1 MLILLDEN
9 LLNKKLK
16 QPFLERGYRV
26 FNVYD
31 LGWQGLKDKEI
42 LERASSYPFNIFITA
57 DKNLPYQQNLSK
69 YSIQVIILNTRTTRP
84 SYLVPLMEKIS
95 DKLSSSL
102 VSLSFFFNDLG
113 EIQQIN

>member
-16 QPFLERGYRV
+16 QPFIERGYRV
-26 FNVYD
+26 FNIYD
-31 LGWQGLKDKEI
+31 LGWQGLKDQEI

-57 DKNLPYQQNLSK
+57 DKNLPYQQNLSR
-69 YSIQVIILNTRTTRP
+69 YSIQVIVLNTRTTQP
-84 SYLVPLMEKIS
+84 SYLLPLMETIC
-95 DKLSSSL
+95 DRLSSLL
-102 VSLSFFFNDLG
+102 VGPSFFFNDLG